1 MTGST
6 TARTLPSAAPSGPTE
21 HDRRADAAGCALTGV
36 AGALVFWLAHT
47 GLSDDGYISLDYAV
61 SLATHG
67 NWGLTPALVSNTAT
81 SPLNVLLLA
90 AGMSV
95 SRLLTG
101 APHPVGALGVV
112 TVGALAATGWWWLR
126 AARALRVNRVGR
138 AIGLGLLIGSPL
150 ALSTVGLETTVLVAL
165 LIGLLR
171 HVAAPGRRSPAVSF
185 GTLAGL
191 ALLTRLDVVV
201 FVAVL
206 ALGSAHI
213 RRQWWRAAVPLVALV
228 VPWLLFSWW
237 VLGSAIPTTLAI
249 KQQQDYPQGWT
260 FAGGPLLFLRD
271 STLPAAVSLLPAL
284 LGLGALLGWLALRVT
299 RRVGDRLTPAAL
311 FAAAGLGY
319 FLLYCAL
326 RVPPYLWYYV
336 PTLAGLDLFLAAA
349 AFGPS
354 RRPGGSA
361 SNRPVG
367 VGSAVVVLTALAA
380 ASVDLA
386 HGLPWPD
393 PPIFGNYAR
402 PGDYA
407 RVGAELPR
415 LLNGE
420 AVRSPGELGTL
431 VFYCH
436 CTVVDQFSDPG
447 RALPLIRAQLAAAP
461 PGLRWLLELNYRHLD
476 RGREPVPARFRL
488 AWAPGWVPPAR
499 GVWNVASPA
508 SGRGHLTLFPD

>member
-6 TARTLPSAAPSGPTE
+6 TARALPSAASPALPAPG
-21 HDRRADAAGCALTGV
+21 RRADLAGSLVTGAAGL
-36 AGALVFWLAHT
+36 LVFWLAHA

-61 SLATHG
+61 SLTMHG
-67 NWGLTPALVSNTAT
+67 NWGLTSVLGSNTAT

-90 AGMSV
+90 AAMSV

-101 APHPVGALGVV
+101 APHPIGALGVV
-112 TVGALAATGWWWLR
+112 TVGALAGTGWWWLR
-126 AARALRVNRVGR
+126 AGRALRVSPLGR
-138 AIGLGLLIGSPL
+138 AVGLGLPIGSPL
-150 ALSTVGLETTVLVAL
+150 ALSTVGLETILLVAL

-171 HVAAPGRRSPAVSF
+171 HVAAPGRRSPALSF
-185 GTLAGL
+185 GAVAGL
-191 ALLTRLDVVV
+191 AMLTRLDAVV

-206 ALGSAHI
+206 ALGTAHI
-213 RRQWWRAAVPLVALV
+213 RRHWWRAAAPLAALV
-228 VPWLLFSWW
+228 VPWLLFSWR

-271 STLPAAVSLLPAL
+271 STLPSAVSLLPAL
-284 LGLGALLGWLALRVT
+284 LGLGALLGWLVSRSN
-299 RRVGDRLTPAAL
+299 RRVDDRLAPAAL

-336 PTLAGLDLFLAAA
+336 PTLAGLDLFLVAA
-349 AFGPS
+349 AFGP
-354 RRPGGSA
+354 RRAAGGSA
-361 SNRPVG
+361 PRRPVG
-367 VGSAVVVLTALAA
+367 VGRAAAVLLALAA
-380 ASVDLA
+380 ASADLA
-386 HGLPWPD
+386 HGLPWRD

-402 PGDYA
+402 PDDYA
-407 RVGAELPR
+407 RVGAQLPR
-415 LLNGE
+415 LLNGA
-420 AVRSPGELGTL
+420 AVRSPDELGTL

-436 CTVVDQFSDPG
+436 CAVVDQFSDPG

-476 RGREPVPARFRL
+476 QTRRAVPARFRL

-508 SGRGHLTLFPD
+508 SGRGHLSLLPN